1 VNTPALQFTSAQPAA
16 ASVAVDPGASGLAW
30 SATLVYQQSPAAW
43 LSITPASGMGA
54 TAMQVSVNPA
64 GLVPGGLY
72 RASLVIQSLMS
83 TPQYQTIP
91 ITYQAPAT
99 GISYLNSA
107 SFEAGAAP
115 GMVLSLFDPG
125 VNLAAGT
132 EAAGVLPLPLTMQ
145 GTSVKMNGIAAPL
158 YYVSPTQLNVQ
169 VPYEVPPGPATL
181 TVSNAGGQIANQ
193 SVYVNAVAPGIFLAS
208 DRRHIAPSAAAT
220 AGGYVTLYL
229 TGQGPVTPAV
239 ATGAAPPNQAPVS
252 GLPDPYARVQVL
264 VNGVPA
270 QIAFA
275 GIPYYLVG
283 VAQINFIVPP
293 ETPAGDQPVVVT
305 LAGVPSNTGY
315 ITVGQ

>member
-1 VNTPALQFTSAQPAA
+1 
-16 ASVAVDPGASGLAW
+16 
-30 SATLVYQQSPAAW
+30 
-43 LSITPASGMGA
+43 
-54 TAMQVSVNPA
+54 
-64 GLVPGGLY
+64 
-72 RASLVIQSLMS
+72 
-83 TPQYQTIP
+83 
-91 ITYQAPAT
+91 
-99 GISYLNSA
+99 
-107 SFEAGAAP
+107 
-115 GMVLSLFDPG
+115 MVLSLFDPG